1 VPRDVAILAAN
12 VLIRAGAVVARLA
25 RIKQCARSEDNHV
38 IIAGVLIFQTSL
50 KAMKQVE
57 HRICCSADNVC
68 SDSPAWGSNARPV
81 LFKFTLLAADLEA
94 PFFNFCDLYLV
105 KVCDRPFA
113 CTSAAAKWCQV
124 VGCKL
129 YLAWPFESVKKFHRV
144 PTDAFCCHYRATE
157 GIVFS
162 D

>member
-1 VPRDVAILAAN
+1 MSAAIAL
-12 VLIRAGAVVARLA
+12 L
-25 RIKQCARSEDNHV
+25 
-38 IIAGVLIFQTSL
+38 
-50 KAMKQVE
+50 
-57 HRICCSADNVC
+57 
-68 SDSPAWGSNARPV
+68 WGSNARPV

-94 PFFNFCDLYLV
+94 PFFNSCDLYLVKVGDLYLV

-129 YLAWPFESVKKFHRV
+129 FLAWSFESGKKFHRV

>member
-1 VPRDVAILAAN
+1 
-12 VLIRAGAVVARLA
+12 VARSA
-25 RIKQCARSEDNHV
+25 RIKQCARSKDNHV

-57 HRICCSADNVC
+57 HRICCSDNNIR
-68 SDSPAWGSNARPV
+68 SDSLALGFKCTAS

-94 PFFNFCDLYLV
+94 PVFNSCDLYLV
-105 KVCDRPFA
+105 KVGDRPFA
-113 CTSAAAKWCQV
+113 CTSAAAKRCQV

-129 YLAWPFESVKKFHRV
+129 YLAWPFESGKKFHRV